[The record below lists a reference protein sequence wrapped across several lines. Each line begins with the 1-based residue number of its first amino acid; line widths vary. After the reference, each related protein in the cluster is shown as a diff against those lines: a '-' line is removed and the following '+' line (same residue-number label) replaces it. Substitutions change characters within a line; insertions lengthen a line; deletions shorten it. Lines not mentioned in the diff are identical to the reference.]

1 LPGGDGARGSV
12 ELRRLTKRF
21 GDTVAVEDVDL
32 LVRSGE
38 FLSILGPS
46 GCGKTTTLRMI
57 SGLEDPT
64 EGEIWISGEDA
75 TAVPPHKRNVNTVFQ
90 SYALFPHLTVAE
102 NVAYGLR
109 VKKHDRSAIRE
120 RVSRALDMVQLPQLA
135 DRRPSQLSGGQ
146 QQRVALARALVNEPD
161 VLLLDEPL
169 SALDLK
175 LRQAMRIE
183 LKFLHERLGMTFVF
197 VTHDQA
203 EAITMSDRVAVM
215 HGGRILQVGTP
226 EDVYERP
233 VSRFVANFIGQTNLL
248 QGRVE
253 EVRETDA
260 DVRLA
265 SGALIRAS
273 RDEGGLSPGS
283 DVIVAVRPE
292 RVRVRAGE
300 TGGWGADGGT
310 ELTGTLTGLIYLGDT
325 TRGTIKLPDGT
336 EIVALRPNDEEVHPF
351 GDLRTGTNVRVVWPP
366 GAARLLTE

>member
-1 LPGGDGARGSV
+1 V

-21 GDTVAVEDVDL
+21 GETVAVEEVDL

-57 SGLEDPT
+57 SGLEDPS
-64 EGEIWISGEDA
+64 EGEIWISGRDA
-75 TAVPPHKRNVNTVFQ
+75 TNVPPHRRNVNTVFQ

-109 VKKHDRSAIRE
+109 VKKYGRSTIRE
-120 RVSRALDMVQLPQLA
+120 RVARALDMVQLPQLA
-135 DRRPSQLSGGQ
+135 DRRPIQLSGGQ

-183 LKFLHERLGMTFVF
+183 LKYLHERLGMTFVF

-215 HGGRILQVGTP
+215 HFGRILQVGTP

-233 VSRFVANFIGQTNLL
+233 ASRFVANFIGQTNLL
-248 QGRVE
+248 EGRVE
-253 EVRETDA
+253 AARDADA

-265 SGALIRAS
+265 GGALIRAS
-273 RDEGGLSPGS
+273 VDAGELSPGS
-283 DVIVAVRPE
+283 DVVVAVRPE
-292 RVRVRAGE
+292 RLRVRAEPPEAGSDAGE
-300 TGGWGADGGT
+300 LA
-310 ELTGTLTGLIYLGDT
+310 GTLTGLIYLGDA

-336 EIVALRPNDEEVHPF
+336 EIVALRPNDEEAHPF
-351 GDLRTGTNVRVVWPP
+351 GDLRPGSAVRVGWPP
-366 GAARLLTE
+366 GAARILTE